1 MLIGTMETTMHDTL
15 SQSLIDMVRISNRT
29 DLPLNDKL
37 QRILTEVL
45 RVVGAENGSI
55 MISRDEEHLEV
66 VASTN
71 HELIGVRQ
79 RISEKSPASHVFLHL
94 KPLYMENGI
103 QGNNPLRNKYTSYK
117 KDAFLIV
124 PVLCGDRAIGV
135 LSVTEKKGQDQFL
148 PQEREIVITFAGQ
161 LISAVENHRLNES
174 LKDNQARLEQKNRE
188 LKALEKLRVE
198 LFNMLIHDLKG
209 PISEIMSNIDILSYT
224 ADEENL
230 EFVKAAQSGCDVL
243 YRMTSDLIN
252 ITRLE
257 EGSLQLVQE
266 AIDPGDILSEAISRI
281 HSIARTRS
289 VHLLEKRPAKIG
301 QKKFYGDRSLLLRV
315 LQNLLMNAMHHSP
328 QNETVEIG
336 YGYEN
341 KSVMFYVT
349 DQGPGVALE
358 FQNAIFDKFF
368 QVKKQNDGRIYTTG
382 LGLAFSKM
390 AVEAHGGLIRVDSD
404 GKKGSRFSFTIPGGD

>member
-1 MLIGTMETTMHDTL
+1 MNDPL

-29 DLPLNDKL
+29 DLPLKQKL
-37 QRILTEVL
+37 QGILIEVL
-45 RVVGAENGSI
+45 RAIGAEKGSI
-55 MISRDEEHLEV
+55 MINRDDVFLEV
-66 VASTN
+66 VAATKP
-71 HELIGVRQ
+71 ELIGVRQ
-79 RISEKSPASHVFLHL
+79 RLSEKSPATHVFLHL
-94 KPLYMENGI
+94 KPLYMENGAEKDT
-103 QGNNPLRNKYTSYK
+103 PLRNKYTSYN

-124 PVLCGDRAIGV
+124 PLFFGDRAIGV
-135 LSVTEKKGQDQFL
+135 LSVTEKSGEDQFS

-161 LISAVENHRLNES
+161 LISAIENDRLNES
-174 LKDNQARLEQKNRE
+174 LKENQAHIEQKNRE

-209 PISEIMSNIDILSYT
+209 PVSEIMANIDILSYT
-224 ADEENL
+224 VNEENL
-230 EFVKAAQSGCDVL
+230 EYVQAAQSGCDVL

-252 ITRLE
+252 ITQLE
-257 EGSLQLVQE
+257 EGSLKLVQE
-266 AIDPGDILSEAISRI
+266 AIDPGDILSEVISRI

-289 VHLLEKRPAKIG
+289 VHLSEKRPAEEDPIR
-301 QKKFYGDRSLLLRV
+301 FCGDRSLLLRV

-341 KSVMFYVT
+341 GAVTFYVT
-349 DQGPGVALE
+349 DQGPGVAPE

-390 AVEAHGGLIRVDSD
+390 AVEAHGGVIRVESD
-404 GKKGSRFSFTIPGGD
+404 GKKGSCFSFTLPEGDLDSPL